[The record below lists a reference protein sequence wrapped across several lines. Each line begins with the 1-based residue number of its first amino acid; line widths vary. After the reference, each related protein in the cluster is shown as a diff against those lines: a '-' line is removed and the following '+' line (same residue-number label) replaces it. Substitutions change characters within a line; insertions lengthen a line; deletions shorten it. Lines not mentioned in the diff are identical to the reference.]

1 VKFFIA
7 LLLILASLLG
17 LSYYKNSLIQKSLA
31 DEFKHYPQLRYSSIE
46 CSGFVKSDCKISNP
60 EFRSLPLAK
69 SITIKGI
76 DPTDAPSQKKSKELN
91 IHIFADG
98 AKYSL
103 WDLLVKKNAFMNMGG
118 FYKKHSGD
126 YNISANLLLGLK
138 GENINSVK
146 ILSLRA
152 DDRFLPYK
160 INGDLRGIGES
171 LRLKSLYFSFDLSKK
186 RELFDEYID
195 SLRECCI
202 ENIPKEYQS
211 MSNDEIY
218 EQIKSKLKSFH
229 TRPAPLD
236 KIISALSNDDKKILG
251 LHIKAKGDVPIQSMI
266 LPFLMLGPK
275 AIERFYDIKVVA
287 E

>member
-1 VKFFIA
+1 MKFLIT
-7 LLLILASLLG
+7 LLLVFASLFG

-31 DEFKHYPQLRYSSIE
+31 DELKHYPQLGYSTIE

-69 SITIKGI
+69 SITIKDI
-76 DPTDAPSQKKSKELN
+76 DPTDTPSQNEFKELN
-91 IHIFADG
+91 THIFVDG

-103 WDLLVKKNAFMNMGG
+103 WDLLAKKNAFINMGG

-138 GENINSVK
+138 GESINSVK

-152 DDRFLPYK
+152 DDRLLPYE

-171 LRLKSLYFSFDLSKK
+171 LILKRLYFSFDLSKK
-186 RELFDEYID
+186 RELFDDYID
-195 SLRECCI
+195 SIRECCI
-202 ENIPKEYQS
+202 DDIPKEYQN

-218 EQIKSKLKSFH
+218 EQLNLKLKSFH
-229 TRPAPLD
+229 TRLAPVN
-236 KIISALSNDDKKILG
+236 KIIGALSSDDKKILA
-251 LHIKAKGDVPIQSMI
+251 LHIEAKGDMPIQSMI